1 MSHKD
6 TLTKLPARRGSDS
19 PLRDKVTEAGDTR
32 CTASSSL
39 CVIVLTALLGTCAV
53 AKAQPGLRQ
62 AESQFRADTSL
73 VLVPV
78 TVTDFR
84 SANINGLGKE
94 SFAVLDDGRPQPI
107 SVFYMEDAPCSVGI
121 VLDVSGSMRNS
132 LSLDKAAVHAFLEA
146 SNPEDDYFF
155 VTVSSNPGVIT
166 GPVSDTR
173 EIDDLARSQNAGGG
187 TALFD
192 TIYFALSHERLRQKR
207 RRALFVVSDGMDN
220 HSRYSKNEL
229 MRTLMESDTQVYTI
243 AVAGTRRG
251 VKGIEWAEI
260 QRGLAFMDD
269 IAAKSGGVSVRLGE
283 QENPAAAATRL
294 ASALRNQY
302 VIGYRN
308 PDGDQSGKWHRV
320 QVKVNRSK
328 VNVYA
333 RSGYQSR

>member
-1 MSHKD
+1 MSHND
-6 TLTKLPARRGSDS
+6 IPAKLPALRESDPPPGSKAAVRS
-19 PLRDKVTEAGDTR
+19 QCLM
-32 CTASSSL
+32 
-39 CVIVLTALLGTCAV
+39 VLTALLGTAAV
-53 AKAQPGLRQ
+53 AKAQANPRL

-78 TVTDFR
+78 TVTDTR
-84 SANINGLGKE
+84 SANINGLGKD

-107 SVFYMEDAPCSVGI
+107 SVFYREDAPCSIGI

-132 LSLDKAAVHAFLEA
+132 LDLDKAAVHAFLEA
-146 SNPEDDYFF
+146 SNPDDDYFF

-166 GPVSDTR
+166 GPVADTR
-173 EIDDLARSQNAGGG
+173 VIDDLARSQRAGGG

-192 TIYFALSHERLRQKR
+192 TIYFALSHERPRQKR

-220 HSRYSKNEL
+220 HSRYSKSDL

-243 AVAGTRRG
+243 AVSGTRSG
-251 VKGIEWAEI
+251 VKGVEWTEI
-260 QRGLAFMDD
+260 QRGLAFLED

-302 VIGYRN
+302 VIGYRD
-308 PDGDQSGKWHRV
+308 PDSDQSGKWHRV
-320 QVKVNRSK
+320 QVKVNRNR

>member
-1 MSHKD
+1 
-6 TLTKLPARRGSDS
+6 
-19 PLRDKVTEAGDTR
+19 
-32 CTASSSL
+32 
-39 CVIVLTALLGTCAV
+39 
-53 AKAQPGLRQ
+53 
-62 AESQFRADTSL
+62 
-73 VLVPV
+73 
-78 TVTDFR
+78 
-84 SANINGLGKE
+84 
-94 SFAVLDDGRPQPI
+94 
-107 SVFYMEDAPCSVGI
+107 
-121 VLDVSGSMRNS
+121 
-132 LSLDKAAVHAFLEA
+132 
-146 SNPEDDYFF
+146 
-155 VTVSSNPGVIT
+155 
-166 GPVSDTR
+166 
-173 EIDDLARSQNAGGG
+173 
-187 TALFD
+187 
-192 TIYFALSHERLRQKR
+192 
-207 RRALFVVSDGMDN
+207 VVSDGMDN